1 MQIMQKENNVQNTI
15 IYLSILS
22 SLIFILISTIILSYG
37 HLHEDAYIL
46 YIYSEN
52 LAKTGV
58 VSYYPGGSPAEGAT
72 DFLWMVLIAIFNFFG
87 VPSGVASAALNAV
100 GVFFVTLTISKCAT
114 RETTNWTVVV
124 LIVIFVPISNI
135 GQAAFMGFSTA
146 FYSSLIAVMMYI
158 GMFGSGR
165 RILLIPV
172 LGLTLA
178 LVRPDGAVIGGLT
191 TILFYFAIGREL
203 RFSYL
208 VVTLGCAVVG
218 VAYFLW
224 RWSYFGE
231 LLPLPL
237 IVKSSS
243 DTSLPGLATNLKWLT
258 FMMPLLGIAIYSLF
272 IIPEKYKK
280 IIAVSIPILTYLLLL
295 TFTVQSQNVGNRFQA
310 PVLVLFIFFAAIS
323 TSRFNI
329 LASLNFIR
337 GQSLLKSVVLI
348 IFVSSIGF
356 IGFYSAR
363 STVSLVI
370 NSIKGQYIDVFPHYL
385 SIYLNDTSR
394 IALTEAGRLAYWTP
408 GMKYDLVGLN
418 TAGTAVNGASI
429 EYLESLDADLIMMHH
444 AGMLSGIRCENAQT
458 FCRIDSNEFTNAF
471 NSGGAST
478 ALSVENRVERAA
490 SVTVKFLVDNF
501 KNYAV
506 YAVRYGSQYSHIY
519 AVNLSGTMEADDFE
533 FALRRSFDP
542 TARLSYLEIIADRS

>member
-1 MQIMQKENNVQNTI
+1 MQSIKKNDNLKNNI
-15 IYLSILS
+15 IYLSIFS
-22 SLIFILISTIILSYG
+22 SLFFILISSLILSYG

-58 VSYYPGGSPAEGAT
+58 VSYYSGGPPAEGAT
-72 DFLWMVLIAIFNFFG
+72 DFLWMVLIAAFNFFG

-100 GVFFVTLTISKCAT
+100 GVFFVTLTIAKCAT
-114 RETTNWTVVV
+114 REITNWLVAVFIAV
-124 LIVIFVPISNI
+124 FVPISNI

-158 GMFGSGR
+158 GMFGRGR

-178 LVRPDGAVIGGLT
+178 LVRPDGVVIGGLT
-191 TILFYFAIGREL
+191 TILFYFVIERKL
-203 RFSYL
+203 RLSYL
-208 VVTLGCAVVG
+208 AVTLGCAIVG

-224 RWSYFGE
+224 RWNYFGE
-231 LLPLPL
+231 ILPLPL

-243 DTSLPGLATNLKWLT
+243 DTSLPGLWVNLKWLT
-258 FMMPLLGIAIYSLF
+258 LMMPLLGLAIYSLF
-272 IIPEKYKK
+272 VFSEKYKK
-280 IIAVSIPILTYLLLL
+280 ILAVSIPILAYLILL
-295 TFTVQSQNVGNRFQA
+295 TFAVQSQNVGNRFQA
-310 PVLVLFIFFAAIS
+310 PILVLFLFFAAVSASRINMIS
-323 TSRFNI
+323 FYAFMRS
-329 LASLNFIR
+329 
-337 GQSLLKSVVLI
+337 QSLLKSLMLI
-348 IFVSSIGF
+348 AFVSSIGF

-363 STVSLVI
+363 STVSLVR
-370 NSIKGQYIDVFPHYL
+370 NSIEGQYIDVLPNYL
-385 SIYLNDTSR
+385 STYLNDTSR

-418 TAGTAVNGASI
+418 TAETAVNGASI

-444 AGMLSGIRCENAQT
+444 AGMLSGIICENAQT
-458 FCRIDSNEFTNAF
+458 FCRIDSNEFTDAF

-478 ALSVENRVERAA
+478 ALSVENRVGRAA
-490 SVTVKFLVDNF
+490 SVTAKFLVDNF
-501 KNYAV
+501 ENYAV

-533 FALRRSFDP
+533 FALNRSFDP
-542 TARLSYLEIIADRS
+542 TAKLSYLEIIADR